1 MFERIILLFSG
12 VLVLAVLAIFSPSMF
27 ASAQDTPTQSQVP
40 TATPPP
46 ASSNSSDSD
55 EEVYV
60 YSLPDRGVAP
70 EIQSLSWLNSDVPL
84 RLEDLRGQVVLLEFW
99 TFDCIRTL
107 PYIEQWHQTYQ
118 DQGLVVIGI
127 HYPEFNYERD
137 LHNIAAA
144 MARLNVSYA
153 VGQDNDG
160 LTWRAYNQRYWPT
173 TYLIDK
179 RGNMR
184 YLRIGEGNYQQ
195 TEAAINDLLAE
206 TYVEDVPL
214 VADATDEDGLRYL
227 TTDVVLNVRNGAGI
241 GNGQI
246 GTILPG
252 MAFVILDEE
261 DGWYQIRYNDSLG
274 YVSGEYVTVVE

>member
-1 MFERIILLFSG
+1 MLERIVLIFSG
-12 VLVLAVLAIFSPSMF
+12 VLVLAVFSPSMF
-27 ASAQDTPTQSQVP
+27 SSAQGTPNQAQVP

-46 ASSNSSDSD
+46 ASSNSSDSG

-60 YSLPDRGVAP
+60 SSLPDRGVAP
-70 EIQSLSWLNSDVPL
+70 EIQSLAWLNSDVPL

-99 TFDCIRTL
+99 TFDCINCIRTL

-137 LHNIAAA
+137 LHNISAAT
-144 MARLNVSYA
+144 ARLNVSYA

-179 RGNMR
+179 RGNIR

-206 TYVEDVPL
+206 TYVGT
-214 VADATDEDGLRYL
+214 VADTIDEDPLRYL

-241 GNGQI
+241 SNGQI

-261 DGWYQIRYNDSLG
+261 DGWYQIRYNDDLG